1 MVTISITAEA
11 HAAIRSTLPK
21 GVRAEPQLDEGG
33 GFKITLD
40 RHTLDRL
47 TALRGPGESTATSFC
62 GWRLAAAGEPRW
74 PIEGR
79 RREAARSGAAG
90 RQKGRLRPLGF
101 FKCSRSKVS
110 LSITSPFGPSIF

>member
-21 GVRAEPQLDEGG
+21 GVRAEPRLDEGG

-47 TALRGPGESTATSFC
+47 TALRGPGESYSDVIL
-62 GWRLAAAGEPRW
+62 RLAAG
-74 PIEGR
+74 GR
-79 RREAARSGAAG
+79 RRQAICGAWGRIVSFAATRSIPE
-90 RQKGRLRPLGF
+90 LWPH
-101 FKCSRSKVS
+101 
-110 LSITSPFGPSIF
+110 